1 MAMRYM
7 SGFPNENA
15 RRLDVGLYR
24 LLSRLLECRQMSTP
38 ERDSKAFRVYAP
50 ASLGAAIKHY
60 REQAGLTQA
69 ELAEKASIHR
79 SYLSELETGAETE
92 QLRRILRVL
101 RQLGVRMT
109 LNKADW

>member
-1 MAMRYM
+1 M
-7 SGFPNENA
+7 PT
-15 RRLDVGLYR
+15 
-24 LLSRLLECRQMSTP
+24 SRE
-38 ERDSKAFRVYAP
+38 DSKSFRVYTP
-50 ASLGAAIKHY
+50 GSLGAAIRHY

-69 ELAEKASIHR
+69 ELADRAGLHR